1 MMEKM
6 RKLIKKM
13 LPKGYLN
20 FAKNLM
26 TMERLD
32 IIENNIKT
40 LLQLSYRKE
49 LGMPDQKIDLAN
61 HEFKI
66 YSKVGEDGLILYI
79 LSKIGAVNHRFVELG
94 VRREGNAIRQIF
106 L

>member
-26 TMERLD
+26 TMERMD

-40 LLQLSYRKE
+40 LFQLSYRKE
-49 LGMPDQKIDLAN
+49 MGLPDQKIDLAN

-66 YSKVGEDGLILYI
+66 YSRGGEDGLILYF
-79 LSKIGAVNHRFVELG
+79 LSKVGTVIHGFVEMG
-94 VRREGNAIRQIF
+94 VRGARCGE
-106 L
+106 